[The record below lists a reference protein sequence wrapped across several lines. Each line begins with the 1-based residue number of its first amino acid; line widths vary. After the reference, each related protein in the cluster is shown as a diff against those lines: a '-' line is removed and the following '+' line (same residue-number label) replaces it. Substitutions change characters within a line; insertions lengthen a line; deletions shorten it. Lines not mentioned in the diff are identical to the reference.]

1 MPQFNPEWLGMG
13 HGLIMGFE
21 KRVCPRGQR
30 QAAAMALRAA
40 CSEMKIR
47 RTHYLPVLDGG
58 YRASDVRQMRPRTGP
73 GEGHHRVRGAAEQ
86 ESGLAARERPRR
98 S

>member
-1 MPQFNPEWLGMG
+1 MPQFNPEWLGIG

-47 RTHYLPVLDGG
+47 RTHTTSPYSTAAIERAMSDRCGPGQALERAIIELEGLLSR
-58 YRASDVRQMRPRTGP
+58 RAS
-73 GEGHHRVRGAAEQ
+73 
-86 ESGLAARERPRR
+86 
-98 S
+98 